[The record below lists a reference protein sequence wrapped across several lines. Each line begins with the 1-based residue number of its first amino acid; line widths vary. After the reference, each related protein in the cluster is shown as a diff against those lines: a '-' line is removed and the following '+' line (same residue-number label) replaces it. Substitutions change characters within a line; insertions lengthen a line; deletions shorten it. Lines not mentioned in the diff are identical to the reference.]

1 MSVIETVGRYEI
13 IEELGRGAMGVV
25 YKAKD
30 PTIGRTVALKTL
42 RLDVHGL
49 DAAEMVRRFQNE
61 ARAAGVLSHPNIV
74 TIYDAGECDGIF
86 YIAMEFIQGTTL
98 HELLAEQHI
107 LPTEDVIQY
116 SRQICKGLDY
126 AHFHGIVHRD
136 VKPANIMITANGT
149 VKIMDFGIAKA
160 GGSMTST
167 GQVLGTPNY
176 MAPEQV
182 KGRPLDGRSDLFSF
196 GVILY
201 EMLTGEKPFVG
212 QNVTTIIYKIVNENP
227 IAPRDLDVTVH
238 PGLSAIVTRAL
249 AKSPDDR
256 YQTGTD
262 LVRDLESYK
271 LAGAPLHATSKLTP
285 GKLTTGK
292 LTIGK
297 LVSAKTSN
305 GSTGAARFSKTET
318 ALPQDKTLVLP
329 ATNGNGSAA
338 AAKLAPAKERKPKQ
352 ARLPSLPSL
361 PIHPPGKN
369 VLIAAGILIVLLG
382 SAMAGYAYMHTR
394 LQMRAL
400 ETEMK
405 AREAARQEQVLAEQ
419 KIDPPLL
426 TPVAKPADD
435 NNVIARDT
443 TVKFVKTA
451 KSSPAVTRDT
461 TVKFVRPAKTSAA
474 VLSAPV
480 KVQKATSSPN
490 QVYTEQS
497 ELQFNSRPQGAKVEI
512 DGWSEPNWVTP
523 FTASH
528 LAAGY
533 HTIAFSKAGYL
544 PKGEAAQSM
553 AGKSVQVYAELS
565 PAVSTLVINSNP
577 QGANIWLDGKD
588 TGKTTPAQ
596 LTVEKGPHRVVV
608 RKAAF
613 KDATADEDLAE
624 GQTASFSPVL
634 LSLGQQ
640 VEKGSNGS
648 LLKRMFGAENTV
660 PEGKGLVHIRT
671 EPEGATIIVD
681 GKTAPKKTNA
691 RWPAEPGVYSIVLQ
705 MDGYKTVQRNIR
717 VQMGKIVNL
726 DEILEK
732 Q

>member
-49 DAAEMVRRFQNE
+49 ETAEMVRRFQNE

-74 TIYDAGECDGIF
+74 TIYDAGERDGIF

-98 HELLAEQHI
+98 HELLAEHHI

-126 AHFHGIVHRD
+126 AHSHGIVHRD

-176 MAPEQV
+176 MSPEQV

-238 PGLSAIVTRAL
+238 PSLSAIVTRAL
-249 AKSPDDR
+249 AKSPEER
-256 YQTGTD
+256 YQSGAD
-262 LVRDLESYK
+262 LIRDLENYK
-271 LAGAPLHATSKLTP
+271 VAGAPLHATSKITTGRITTGSLSSAKLTL
-285 GKLTTGK
+285 GKLASGITKSG
-292 LTIGK
+292 
-297 LVSAKTSN
+297 SATQ
-305 GSTGAARFSKTET
+305 AAAAAAAHD
-318 ALPQDKTLVLP
+318 ALPHDKTLVLP
-329 ATNGNGSAA
+329 VKAVNGNGSAVRATQPAPQRRKKVFAVRKPALAVHFRRKNPLVMA
-338 AAKLAPAKERKPKQ
+338 AA
-352 ARLPSLPSL
+352 
-361 PIHPPGKN
+361 
-369 VLIAAGILIVLLG
+369 LIVLLG
-382 SAMAGYAYMHTR
+382 SAMGGYAYMHTR
-394 LQMRAL
+394 SKMRQLQADL
-400 ETEMK
+400 K
-405 AREAARQEQVLAEQ
+405 VQEAVRQEQALAQE
-419 KIDPPLL
+419 KNDPPA
-426 TPVAKPADD
+426 PVAAPADED
-435 NNVIARDT
+435 VIARDT
-443 TVKFVKTA
+443 TIKFVKTPKRA
-451 KSSPAVTRDT
+451 PA
-461 TVKFVRPAKTSAA
+461 PAI
-474 VLSAPV
+474 APPIRT
-480 KVQKATSSPN
+480 QKATSSPN
-490 QVYTEQS
+490 QVYTQQS
-497 ELQFNSRPQGAKVEI
+497 ELQFDSKPQGAKVEI

-533 HTIAFSKAGYL
+533 HTIAFSKPGYL
-544 PKGEAAQSM
+544 PRGEAAQSV
-553 AGKSVQVYAELS
+553 AGKSIQVFAELS
-565 PAVSTLVINSNP
+565 PAVSTLVITSNP
-577 QGANIWLDGKD
+577 AGANIWVDGKD
-588 TGKTTPAQ
+588 TNKLTPAQ
-596 LTVEKGPHRVVV
+596 LTVDKGPHRVLV
-608 RKAAF
+608 RKAGF
-613 KDATADEDLAE
+613 KDATADETVAE

-634 LSLGQQ
+634 LSVNQQ
-640 VEKGSNGS
+640 IEKGNSGN

-691 RWPAEPGVYSIVLQ
+691 RWPADPGVYSIVLQ
-705 MDGYKTVQRNIR
+705 LDGYKVVQRNIR
-717 VQMGKIVNL
+717 VQVGKIVNL

>member
-107 LPTEDVIQY
+107 LATEDVIQY

-126 AHFHGIVHRD
+126 AHSHGIVHRD

-256 YQTGTD
+256 YQTGAD

-271 LAGAPLHATSKLTP
+271 LAGAPLHATSKLA
-285 GKLTTGK
+285 L
-292 LTIGK
+292 GK

-305 GSTGAARFSKTET
+305 GSTGAARSSKTAT

-338 AAKLAPAKERKPKQ
+338 AAKPAPAKERKPMQ
-352 ARLPSLPSL
+352 VCRPSLPSL
-361 PIHPPGKN
+361 AIHPPRKN
-369 VLIAAGILIVLLG
+369 VLIAAAVLVVLLG

-394 LQMRAL
+394 SKMRQL
-400 ETEMK
+400 EVEMK
-405 AREAARQEQVLAEQ
+405 AKEAARQEQMLAQE
-419 KIDPPLL
+419 KDDPPA
-426 TPVAKPADD
+426 PVPIAKPANDE
-435 NNVIARDT
+435 NVIARDT
-443 TVKFVKTA
+443 TVKFIKTA
-451 KSSPAVTRDT
+451 KRSPL
-461 TVKFVRPAKTSAA
+461 
-474 VLSAPV
+474 VLPAPV

-490 QVYTEQS
+490 QVYTQQS
-497 ELQFNSRPQGAKVEI
+497 ELQFNSKPQGAKVEI

-544 PKGEAAQSM
+544 PKGEAAQSVV
-553 AGKSVQVYAELS
+553 GTSIQVYAELS

-588 TGKTTPAQ
+588 TGKSTPAQ
-596 LTVEKGPHRVVV
+596 LAVETGPHRVVV
-608 RKAAF
+608 RKAGF

-634 LSLGQQ
+634 LSVNQQ
-640 VEKGSNGS
+640 VENGS
-648 LLKRMFGAENTV
+648 SGNLLKRMFGAENTV

-671 EPEGATIIVD
+671 EPEGATIVVD

-691 RWPAEPGVYSIVLQ
+691 RWPADPGVYSIVLR